1 MATKTKA
8 KTVTKT
14 KGKTKKVGTCLM
26 TGNPTA
32 GGNFCPGMDA
42 RLKGALIKVTR
53 GEASLN
59 SIPKAAIT
67 RMRENGSEGLVGFRL
82 NGDKLVKIGNF
93 NIAANGKAAKGA
105 KAKKELSAKS
115 AFKSGGSAKARRKAE
130 AAKKLAKRAEAATA
144 SADESDEDEG
154 SDEEE

>member
-8 KTVTKT
+8 TKATT
-14 KGKTKKVGTCLM
+14 KSKKGGVCLM

-42 RLKGALIKVTR
+42 RLKGALIRVTR
-53 GEASLN
+53 GEATLN

-67 RMRENGSEGLVGFRL
+67 RMRENGQAGLVGFRL

-93 NIAANGKAAKGA
+93 NIAENGKAPKGA
-105 KAKKELSAKS
+105 KAKKELSSKS
-115 AFKSGGSAKARRKAE
+115 AFKGGSAKARRKAE
-130 AAKKLAKRAEAATA
+130 AQKKLAAKRAAEAANA
-144 SADESDEDEG
+144 SADEDETTEDA
-154 SDEEE
+154 EEEE